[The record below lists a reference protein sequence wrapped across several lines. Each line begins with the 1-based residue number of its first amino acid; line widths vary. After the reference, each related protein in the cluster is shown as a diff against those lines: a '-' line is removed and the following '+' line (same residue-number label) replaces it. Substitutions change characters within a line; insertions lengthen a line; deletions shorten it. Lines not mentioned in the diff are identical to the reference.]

1 VKSNVLL
8 AKIAIKEDIQ
18 VSDEE
23 LEQEIA
29 AMAQQMQQPPEEVK
43 RRLMQDG
50 GGERLRERMRT
61 EKALNF
67 LYTKSN

>member
-8 AKIAIKEDIQ
+8 AKIAIKENLQ

-23 LEQEIA
+23 LNQEIA
-29 AMAQQMQQPPEEVK
+29 GMAQQMQQPVEEVK
-43 RRLMQDG
+43 RRLMQDNSA
-50 GGERLRERMRT
+50 ERLRERMRT

-67 LYTKSN
+67 LYGKSN